1 MNQYKKL
8 SDDHQRRVSEF
19 LDKYAFFA
27 FNDRQFT
34 NGLQRLGIDRNDA
47 GKMLVRMSGT
57 GGYMLRGKAAEYR
70 ALSETIAA
78 ETDAAVHD
86 PVTGPGFA
94 YDMFYYELANHEY
107 SYTGRADDA
116 LDALGYDWNDI
127 RNDELL
133 KTALEKAA
141 KDVLR
146 DSV

>member
-27 FNDRQFT
+27 FNDRQFSD
-34 NGLQRLGIDRNDA
+34 GLQRLGLTREDA
-47 GKMLVRMSGT
+47 GTKLVRMGDT
-57 GGYMLRGKAAEYR
+57 GGFMLREHIDEYR
-70 ALSETIAA
+70 TLSETIAA

-86 PVTGPGFA
+86 PTTGAKFA

-116 LDALGYDWNDI
+116 LDALGYTWDDV
-127 RNDELL
+127 RKDETL
-133 KTALEKAA
+133 KTALEQAA
-141 KDVLR
+141 KDVMQ